1 MITNNLESYRSLL
14 IIRRDAK
21 RRDTLVTG
29 VIFLLSFIALI
40 ALGMLG
46 LLTGISSYL
55 VTALVVCFG
64 LGYLTTWVKLETIKG
79 SIEMIDNLLL
89 KT

>member
-1 MITNNLESYRSLL
+1 MITNNLESYRALL

-29 VIFLLSFIALI
+29 GIFLLSFIALI

-46 LLTGISSYL
+46 RLTGISVYL

-64 LGYLTTWVKLETIKG
+64 LGYLTTWVKLEVIKG
-79 SIEMIDNLLL
+79 CIEMIDNLLL